1 MSAQDNSAGEMADFE
16 NSIAPL
22 LTPLTIRGLTI
33 ENRLTMA
40 PMTRSFCPD
49 GLPNQANV
57 DYYRRRAEGGAG
69 LIVTEAIGTDHPAA
83 VGDAGLG
90 ETDMPYMR
98 PDGSAEAWGK
108 VVKAV
113 HDAGGHILPQIGHQG
128 PLRMPGSPPYPDV
141 PSFSP
146 SGHFGDPANSDESY
160 RPKAEILA
168 RPTPIPTDADIVD
181 VIDSFE
187 RAAREVVA
195 AGFDGIALHGAHGY
209 LIDSFL
215 WEETNLRTDRWGGD
229 RKERTRFAVE
239 VVKRIRAVMGEDRPI
254 FFRFSQWKQ
263 QNYRAK
269 LAETPDE
276 LEEILGPISDAGV
289 DLFDA
294 SVRYFDTPAF
304 KGSDLSLAGWAKKL
318 TGKLSGAVG
327 GIGFNKGMYDTVD
340 VGGMTVKGTTAGTNN
355 LHLVMKRF
363 ERGEFDIISIGRA
376 MLSDPDWARKAKEG
390 TPFSPFDMSALKE
403 LR

>member
-1 MSAQDNSAGEMADFE
+1 MVGQETGNDVTAEMDI
-16 NSIAPL
+16 SPL
-22 LTPLTIRGLTI
+22 LTPLTIGGLTI

-57 DYYRRRAEGGAG
+57 DYYQRRAAGGAG

-90 ETDMPYMR
+90 ETDMPYLKGEDSIR
-98 PDGSAEAWGK
+98 AWAK
-108 VVKAV
+108 VVDAV
-113 HDAGGHILPQIGHQG
+113 HGAGGHILPQIGHQG
-128 PLRMPGSPPYPDV
+128 PLRMPGSPPCPDV

-146 SGHFGDPANSDESY
+146 SGYYGDPETADASY
-160 RPKAEILA
+160 RAKAEILA
-168 RPTPIPTDADIVD
+168 EPKPVPTDADIVA

-187 RAAREVVA
+187 RAAHEVVA

-215 WEETNLRTDRWGGD
+215 WGQTNRRTDHWGGD
-229 RKERTRFAVE
+229 RRERTRFAVE
-239 VVKRIRAVMGEDRPI
+239 IIRRIRTVVGQDRPI

-276 LEEILGPISDAGV
+276 LEEILCPLADAGV

-304 KGSDLSLAGWAKKL
+304 AGSDLSLAGWAKKL

-340 VGGMTVKGTTAGTNN
+340 VGGMTVKGTTQGTNN
-355 LHLVMKRF
+355 LPLVMKRF
-363 ERGEFDIISIGRA
+363 ERGEFDIVSIGRA
-376 MLSDPDWARKAKEG
+376 MLSDADWARKAKEG
-390 TPFSPFDMSALKE
+390 APFAPFDMSALKE

>member
-1 MSAQDNSAGEMADFE
+1 MSGQDDMAE
-16 NSIAPL
+16 IEQSIAPL

-49 GLPNQANV
+49 GMPNQANV

-113 HDAGGHILPQIGHQG
+113 HDAGGKILPQIGHQG
-128 PLRMPGSPPYPDV
+128 PLRMPGSPPCPDV
-141 PSFSP
+141 PSFAP
-146 SGHFGDPANSDESY
+146 SGRFGDPANSDESY
-160 RPKAEILA
+160 RAKAEILA
-168 RPTPIPTDADIVD
+168 LPTPVPTDAQIVE

-215 WEETNLRTDRWGGD
+215 WEETNLRTDHWGGN

-239 VVKRIRAVMGEDRPI
+239 VVKRIRAVVGEDRPI

-363 ERGEFDIISIGRA
+363 ERGEFDIVSIGRA
-376 MLSDPDWARKAKEG
+376 MLSDADWARKAKEG
-390 TPFSPFDMSALKE
+390 TPFSPFDMTALKE